1 MDPFVNS
8 TKLKLFLE
16 RSFYNVYGEQLTQ
29 NWNWQLTD
37 VSAQLSCS
45 LHLLLSLV
53 VALMLVFSFLL
64 LVVLLVSDN
73 DGGACSQNWK
83 LPDVSAFLPSP
94 NRDWIRYHP
103 GRQALASLIPSWE
116 VVVSQS
122 EYVLSVYCFWFLTF
136 VKSDVKN
143 KPGSGDTTKTV
154 QRRPCINCSMTQLTS
169 DQIGQSQHSS
179 SWLDHP
185 RPISNS

>member
-1 MDPFVNS
+1 M
-8 TKLKLFLE
+8 
-16 RSFYNVYGEQLTQ
+16 
-29 NWNWQLTD
+29 
-37 VSAQLSCS
+37 SAQLSCS

-154 QRRPCINCSMTQLTS
+154 QRRPCINCTMTQLTS